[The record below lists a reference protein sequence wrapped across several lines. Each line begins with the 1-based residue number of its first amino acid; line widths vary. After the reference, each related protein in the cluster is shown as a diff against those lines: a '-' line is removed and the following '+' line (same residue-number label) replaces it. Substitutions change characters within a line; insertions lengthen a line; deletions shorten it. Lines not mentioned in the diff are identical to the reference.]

1 MVYLVLDVRRSLRYY
16 LEHGVPIFYDYDIFN
31 IKEIFVLTCKLVT
44 HNDKYHKYICKPCL
58 SWQKCKSESDGAF
71 TMKIAGYTIISGGL
85 EFNALHIMSM
95 NPEFYFIFL
104 LSNFPTNL

>member
-44 HNDKYHKYICKPCL
+44 HSYYLNTTAKRVYYDKNVN
-58 SWQKCKSESDGAF
+58 QKV
-71 TMKIAGYTIISGGL
+71 M
-85 EFNALHIMSM
+85 M
-95 NPEFYFIFL
+95 L
-104 LSNFPTNL
+104 LPR

>member
-1 MVYLVLDVRRSLRYY
+1 MVYA
-16 LEHGVPIFYDYDIFN
+16 
-31 IKEIFVLTCKLVT
+31 K
-44 HNDKYHKYICKPCL
+44 
-58 SWQKCKSESDGAF
+58 
-71 TMKIAGYTIISGGL
+71 KIAGYTIISGGL